1 MSEEIIQPT
10 PINEP
15 EQEPHIPAE
24 EKPSLVPGFKSICM
38 RLGFVLIVFFGVQIL
53 LSVAVIPFAED
64 FSALEEF
71 PQMLINLLLSVL
83 VSYVIPITASIFLLN
98 HPLKN
103 ADHNVYAKPKYLG
116 KAMAMFP
123 AGYGLAITA
132 RLLTMLVSMLFEG
145 TPLADSFDVVHDS
158 LLTAGD
164 MRAALVQFVYVAII
178 APIAEEFFFRGL
190 ILESLRPYGNGFA
203 IFVSAIM
210 FGLAHGNLEQFF
222 YAATLGV
229 FFGYIAIST
238 GSIVTTTIMHA
249 IFNSLSGFMLL
260 LSTDKGVQDYL
271 LLSQKGEKG
280 VITTGVVLYFI
291 LMGVIALLLAVGIV
305 MMIYKFV
312 KIKKYKVPKMQTEL
326 SAGKRWGIFFS
337 RAAVIVGLVL
347 AAICF
352 AEPVILNIANEMF
365 AEAAAILFRL

>member
-15 EQEPHIPAE
+15 EQQPQTE
-24 EKPSLVPGFKSICM
+24 EKPSLVPGFKSISM

-53 LSVAVIPFAED
+53 LSVAIIPFAEA

-71 PQMLINLLLSVL
+71 PKTLINLVLSAI
-83 VSYVIPITASIFLLN
+83 VSYIIPITASIFLLK

-145 TPLADSFDVVHDS
+145 TPLAESFDVVHDS

-260 LSTDKGVQDYL
+260 LSADKGVQDYL
-271 LLSQKGEKG
+271 LASQNGEES

-312 KIKKYKVPKMQTEL
+312 KIKKYKVPKMQTEI
-326 SAGKRWGIFFS
+326 SAKRRWGIFFT

-347 AAICF
+347 AVICF
-352 AEPVILNIANEMF
+352 AEPVIMNIVNEKF
-365 AEAAAILFRL
+365 GEAAAILLRLQ